1 MQSKSDSA
9 WAVWLRRVAGVAL
22 AAVAL
27 VLAWSHGVLY
37 VEGGSMRPTLYP
49 GDLIVYMRVAA
60 EPQRGDLAVF
70 AHDGDLVV
78 HRVVRVKP
86 DGSLRMRGDAN
97 TAADVEPVDRNDIR
111 GVVVAVVPAGRVVWS
126 LVSAAE

>member
-1 MQSKSDSA
+1 MPSKSGSG
-9 WAVWLRRVAGVAL
+9 WAAWLRRVAGVVL
-22 AAVAL
+22 AGVML

-37 VEGGSMRPTLYP
+37 VEGGSMCPTLYP
-49 GDLIVYMRVAA
+49 GDLIVYTRVGA

-78 HRVVRVKP
+78 HRVASVQR

-97 TAADVEPVDRNDIR
+97 AASDTEPVDRNDVR
-111 GVVVAVVPAGRVVWS
+111 GVVVAVVPAGRIAYS

>member
-1 MQSKSDSA
+1 MPSRSDSG
-9 WAVWLRRVAGVAL
+9 WAVWLRRVAGAVL
-22 AAVAL
+22 AGLAL

-49 GDLIVYMRVAA
+49 GDLIVYTRVAA

-78 HRVVRVKP
+78 HRVVGVEP
-86 DGSLRMRGDAN
+86 DGSFRMRGDAN
-97 TAADVEPVDRNDIR
+97 ATTDVEPVDRNDVR

>member
-9 WAVWLRRVAGVAL
+9 WAVWLRRVAGAAL

-49 GDLIVYMRVAA
+49 GDLIVYTRVAA